1 LRFYSTKGNSISVG
15 FKDALFHGLAPDG
28 GLYMPETIPHLGIDF
43 FKSDLSYP
51 ELAVGMIHPFT
62 KDDLTHAQLTNICEL
77 AFDFPLRIK
86 ELNKTDSVLELFH
99 GPTFAF
105 KDFAARFMAR
115 TMSYFLENKDDELT
129 ILVATSGDTGSAVAN
144 GFFNIDGINVIIL
157 YPSNRVSAI
166 QENQLTTLGGNI
178 TALEIDGSFDDCQR
192 MVKAAFQDID
202 LQNRLSL
209 SSANS
214 INMARLLPQSVYY
227 SWAWKLCAENKPII
241 FSVPSGNFGNLT
253 GGLLANRMGV
263 PVEKFI
269 AATNANDTFPNFLSS
284 GTIQHQDAVQTISN
298 AMDVGVPSNLDRIQ
312 NLFHD
317 DINQVK
323 VDISSWSFTD
333 KDTKESIRNIQDE
346 FGYLIDPHTAVGVL
360 GLIKYRNETNSK
372 TKGVVLSTAHPGKF
386 ADVIEP
392 IIGNKTALPESLQIA
407 MKKEKNSIKMPKQFS
422 DLKEYLLAV

>member
-1 LRFYSTKGNSISVG
+1 M
-15 FKDALFHGLAPDG
+15 FHGLAPDG
-28 GLYMPETIPHLGIDF
+28 GLYMPETIPHLGTDF

-62 KDDLTHAQLTNICEL
+62 KDDLTHAQLTDICEL

-86 ELNKTDSVLELFH
+86 ELNETDSVLELFH

-115 TMSYFLENKDDELT
+115 TMSHFLENENNEIT

-144 GFFNIDGINVIIL
+144 GFFNVEGINVIIL
-157 YPSNRVSAI
+157 YPSPRVSAI
-166 QENQLTTLGGNI
+166 QEKQLTTLGGNI

-202 LQNRLSL
+202 LRSRLSL

-227 SWAWKLCAENKPII
+227 SWAWKLCGKNKPII

-269 AATNANDTFPNFLSS
+269 AATNANDTFPHFLSS
-284 GTIQHQDAVQTISN
+284 GTIQQQDAVQTISN

-317 DINQVK
+317 DVNQVK
-323 VDISSWSFTD
+323 VDISSWSFSD
-333 KDTKESIRNIQDE
+333 KDTKESIREIQNE
-346 FGYLIDPHTAVGVL
+346 FNYLLDPHTAVGVL
-360 GLIKYRNETNSK
+360 GLNTYREKTKSK

-386 ADVIEP
+386 ADVIKP
-392 IIGNKTALPESLQIA
+392 IIGNKTSLPESLQIA

-422 DLKEYLLAV
+422 DLKEYLLAT

>member
-1 LRFYSTKGNSISVG
+1 
-15 FKDALFHGLAPDG
+15 LFHGLAPDG
-28 GLYMPETIPHLGIDF
+28 GLYMPETIPHLGTDF

-62 KDDLTHAQLTNICEL
+62 KDDLTRAQLTDICEL

-86 ELNKTDSVLELFH
+86 ELNETDSVLELFH

-144 GFFNIDGINVIIL
+144 GFFNVDGINVIIL

-166 QENQLTTLGGNI
+166 QEKQLTTLGGNI

-192 MVKAAFQDID
+192 MVKAAFQNIN
-202 LQNRLSL
+202 LRNRLSL

-214 INMARLLPQSVYY
+214 INVARLLPQSVYY
-227 SWAWKLCAENKPII
+227 SWAWKLCAENRPII

-269 AATNANDTFPNFLSS
+269 AATNANDTFPYFLSS

-298 AMDVGVPSNLDRIQ
+298 AMDVGVPSNLDRIE

-317 DINQVK
+317 DVNQVK
-323 VDISSWSFTD
+323 VDISSWSFPD
-333 KDTKESIRNIQDE
+333 KDTKESIRNMQNE
-346 FGYLIDPHTAVGVL
+346 FDYLIDPHTAVGVL

-372 TKGVVLSTAHPGKF
+372 TNGVVLSTAHPGKF

-392 IIGNKTALPESLQIA
+392 IIGNKTVLPESLQIV
-407 MKKEKNSIKMPKQFS
+407 MKKEKNSIKMPNQFS